1 MSSIADF
8 VKTQQHIARGD
19 RPTLDLVPFLTND
32 DDDLVARACDALLW
46 HARRSPWPTD
56 LLPSLLEVYRHTGG
70 GRANVR
76 RTIAALVFHAHHHS
90 SSSSSSTDG
99 VGDLPSPDHHP
110 LVALCTRG
118 DGTIDVDAW
127 STVLSEFEQAW
138 RSSVAFEAGS
148 GQHVVAQGGTW
159 GTMRPFATW
168 MVLGASN
175 GKTVLHRGATMSTV
189 LRVVVVGRGG
199 PNGEEGGGA

>member
-90 SSSSSSTDG
+90 SSSGSSSDG

-138 RSSVAFEAGS
+138 RSSEAFEAGS
-148 GQHVVAQGGTW
+148 GQHVVVQGGAW

-199 PNGEEGGGA
+199 PNGEEGGGT